1 MGFRVK
7 GFRGLGFRGGVRA
20 FRVLDALSGFTG
32 MGIVASVGL
41 NDKRRSVRSEGLGVS
56 WNLARLGQRPR
67 W

>member
-1 MGFRVK
+1 M
-7 GFRGLGFRGGVRA
+7 RA

-41 NDKRRSVRSEGLGVS
+41 NDKRRSVRSEGLAVS